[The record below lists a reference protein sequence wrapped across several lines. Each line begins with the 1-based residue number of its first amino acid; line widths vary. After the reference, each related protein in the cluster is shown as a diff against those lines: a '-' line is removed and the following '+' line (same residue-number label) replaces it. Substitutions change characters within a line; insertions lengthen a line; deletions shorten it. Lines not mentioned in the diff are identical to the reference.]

1 MFEKGWRSI
10 FIRKQN
16 KIHLILR
23 DLEVYLKESFPQFY
37 QRVENSEYLSLES
50 TFTTQLITLY
60 SYDASVEIATRIFE
74 LFLVDG
80 A

>member
-37 QRVENSEYLSLES
+37 QRVEHSEYLSLES

-60 SYDASVEIATRIFE
+60 SYDAPVEIATRIFE